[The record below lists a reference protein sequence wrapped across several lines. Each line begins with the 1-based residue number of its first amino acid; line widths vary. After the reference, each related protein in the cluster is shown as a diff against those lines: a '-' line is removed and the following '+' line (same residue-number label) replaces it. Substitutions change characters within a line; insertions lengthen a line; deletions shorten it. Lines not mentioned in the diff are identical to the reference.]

1 MPLRVLYLAPPSPRG
16 RALAAQSFIE
26 EEIQGIRAW
35 QVMPFIL
42 TDELR
47 EDTVRDGVAVVGLP
61 RLSIVSAVPLLA
73 FALRHAGV
81 VGRILRASWN
91 IRRVLHA
98 LRLEHAAASIVRRER
113 IDLVHSHF
121 GWPAGF
127 GGSLAVATTGTP
139 LVTSIRG
146 TDVLIREDL
155 GYGLRRD
162 KGYDVALRHLFT
174 KARRVLTATGFM
186 RRTTEALGAPARTLR
201 VLDKGVDAETFMP
214 PADREAVKRALRL
227 SGPVVL
233 AVGSLKRRKGFEA
246 IIDALA
252 PLKAEPW
259 TLVICGSGEEHAALE
274 RRAADAGIASRTVF
288 AGHVSRADIP
298 TWFAAADVFV
308 HAAELEAAGNVVL
321 EALAAGCAVVCT
333 DSGGPGEYVR
343 SGENGLVVPVGDV
356 AALREALATVLGDP
370 ALRQR
375 FAREGR
381 RRIEASHTYPRMMRE
396 LRAIYDEVVGPGR
409 AAAPLS
415 RREVAAQVG
424 EERVDGGGVAEHVS
438 RHEPEDRVVDL
449 AVLGDRQ
456 PRARAGRRQHVGPGA
471 AEGE

>member
-1 MPLRVLYLAPPSPRG
+1 
-16 RALAAQSFIE
+16 
-26 EEIQGIRAW
+26 
-35 QVMPFIL
+35 MPFIL

-47 EDTVRDGVAVVGLP
+47 QDTVRDGVAVVGLP

-81 VGRILRASWN
+81 VGRTLRASWN
-91 IRRVLHA
+91 VRRVLHA

-127 GGSLAVATTGTP
+127 GGSLAVAATGTP

-259 TLVICGSGEEHAALE
+259 TLVICGGGEEHAALE

-288 AGHVSRADIP
+288 AGHVPRADIP

-333 DSGGPGEYVR
+333 DSGGPGGTCSQR
-343 SGENGLVVPVGDV
+343 
-356 AALREALATVLGDP
+356 RE
-370 ALRQR
+370 R
-375 FAREGR
+375 
-381 RRIEASHTYPRMMRE
+381 
-396 LRAIYDEVVGPGR
+396 PGR
-409 AAAPLS
+409 AGGGCRRASRGAGNRARRSRAAPTLRARGTPPHRS
-415 RREVAAQVG
+415 VP
-424 EERVDGGGVAEHVS
+424 HL
-438 RHEPEDRVVDL
+438 PEDDARAARDL
-449 AVLGDRQ
+449 RRGR
-456 PRARAGRRQHVGPGA
+456 RARPRGRPVIPPRGGAAGRRGTRRWWRCGRTRIA
-471 AEGE
+471 T